1 MPKTDLYRGQKC
13 SHLVSKWGNIQIGQ
27 INRVNRHSQKYK
39 KYFFLQNYKKC
50 PLAGTIET
58 KFPERTSQ
66 KIALLYTFSYF
77 IVQFTLFWDKGP
89 HKTVLNFFFHFWPK
103 KWPLGGSKMTKNQ
116 KNRIIPI
123 KPHKMLILI
132 I

>member
-1 MPKTDLYRGQKC
+1 MHNAPIYR
-13 SHLVSKWGNIQIGQ
+13 SKLFSSCVWMRKYTNLPNTSIQPAF
-27 INRVNRHSQKYK
+27 SEKYN
-39 KYFFLQNYKKC
+39 FFLQNYKKC
-50 PLAGTIET
+50 PLGGTIET

-66 KIALLYTFSYF
+66 KNALLYTFSYF

-103 KWPLGGSKMTKNQ
+103 KWPLGRSKMTKN
-116 KNRIIPI
+116 KKIRIIPI